1 MGQVVVPGE
10 FLRPHGDLTWV
21 DLHGETYSAALWQ
34 SNGGASRSHPS
45 RALPFLCEIIPSTE
59 QGGFLSVEITGIFAL
74 HAGLENEPAG
84 TIGASLQWIDKTGR
98 MLHGM
103 SLVCGKHYGDASD
116 GLAIDRING
125 DGSSVTTLGF
135 AERDGQ
141 KVRVDRLR
149 IELPQASNPAK
160 IMLRDLGTSA
170 SFGLLSV
177 ALVGEVKAECP
188 FRGHGRRVGLDEL
201 GSILRLRDRGRFDI
215 ALRQLD
221 EGIRSTDD
229 LDDARGSALT
239 FLAVVSAA
247 LLEIGHSQK
256 LHAFQL
262 QAARRLDQLATLEE
276 IADYA
281 SDCVHQLTEE
291 VIPESRNPNDIL
303 IDRAIQVLE
312 RHYSADVTDTAIADR
327 LGVSTSHFRH
337 LFKQRTG
344 QPFHKFLISMR
355 LEQARL
361 AILQT
366 DRSIHEIAM
375 EVGFQ
380 SPAHF
385 SRAFTQRF
393 GTPPSALRHPKTV
406 NS

>member
-1 MGQVVVPGE
+1 
-10 FLRPHGDLTWV
+10 
-21 DLHGETYSAALWQ
+21 
-34 SNGGASRSHPS
+34 
-45 RALPFLCEIIPSTE
+45 
-59 QGGFLSVEITGIFAL
+59 
-74 HAGLENEPAG
+74 
-84 TIGASLQWIDKTGR
+84 
-98 MLHGM
+98 
-103 SLVCGKHYGDASD
+103 
-116 GLAIDRING
+116 
-125 DGSSVTTLGF
+125 
-135 AERDGQ
+135 
-141 KVRVDRLR
+141 
-149 IELPQASNPAK
+149 
-160 IMLRDLGTSA
+160 
-170 SFGLLSV
+170 V
-177 ALVGEVKAECP
+177 ALIGEVKAECP
-188 FRGHGRRVGLDEL
+188 FRGHGRRVGLDEI
-201 GSILRLRDRGRFDI
+201 GSILRLRDRGRFDV

-221 EGIRSTDD
+221 EGIRSTNE

-281 SDCVHQLTEE
+281 ADCVHQLTEE

-366 DRSIHEIAM
+366 DRAQASKISKLVRVRGKERSGISDNLKQDALGSCWNRLSRLRRGVLRRACANRCRHSGAGGSLAHRGRPAGRASRRLSLESCEIL
-375 EVGFQ
+375 
-380 SPAHF
+380 
-385 SRAFTQRF
+385 SRLQE
-393 GTPPSALRHPKTV
+393 
-406 NS
+406 